1 METRRPTP
9 WGWILGTLALVL
21 IVGAAG
27 YWLGAHHSGLFG
39 RHFVIGGP
47 SAGFGLLVL
56 LALALIVALV
66 VGVVVAALTRDAAP
80 TTAMTYEEWH
90 RRAHAAESG
99 VDETAPPM
107 ISEPAPPA
115 PPPPDAT

>member
-21 IVGAAG
+21 TAGAVG
-27 YWLGAHHSGLFG
+27 YWLGAHRGALIG
-39 RHFVIGGP
+39 RHFFFGAP
-47 SAGFGLLVL
+47 TLGFGLVGL

-66 VGVVVAALTRDAAP
+66 VGVVVSALTRDAT

-90 RRAHAAESG
+90 RRAHAAESEP
-99 VDETAPPM
+99 DEAAPAAVP
-107 ISEPAPPA
+107 EPAPS
-115 PPPPDAT
+115 PPPSPDAT